1 MQKKKI
7 AVLTATRAEY
17 GILRPLIERIYA
29 DKDLELSLLVTGTHL
44 AAEFGNT
51 CQEILDDGFPIAV
64 KIPILETGDSAA
76 AVSKT
81 MANALGA
88 FGGYFEENRADMLI
102 VLGDRYETIAVCLA
116 AMNARMPIAHLHG
129 GEITEGAVDDV
140 IRHAITKL
148 SYLHFPSTQ
157 AYAERII
164 QMGESPDRVFPVG
177 ALGVENIRKV
187 PLLSR
192 EELEASI
199 GFSLEDSYAVVTFH
213 PVTLEDA
220 SARSQ
225 FQALLDTLSDF
236 DMRYIITKANADAGG
251 RIINQMIDQY
261 ALTHENVYAV
271 ASLGMRRYLSA
282 VKYSTM
288 VIGNSS
294 SGIIETPSFQVP
306 TVDIGDRQRGRTA
319 AASVIHCTTNRE
331 EIRRAIEE
339 AALMKRRLEEEP
351 VQNPYEMEGTSE
363 KIVAVCKD
371 FLLHDRIDLKK
382 TFYDVQMLER

>member
-157 AYAERII
+157 AYARRII
-164 QMGESPDRVFPVG
+164 QLGESPDRVFPVG

-192 EELEASI
+192 EELETSI

-282 VKYSTM
+282 VKYSAM

>member
-1 MQKKKI
+1 MGKKRI

-29 DKDLELSLLVTGTHL
+29 DRDLELSLLVTGAHL
-44 AAEFGNT
+44 SAEFGNT
-51 CQEILDDGFPIAV
+51 YQEILDDGFPIAV

-88 FGGYFEENRADMLI
+88 FGGYFEENRADMLV

-116 AMNARMPIAHLHG
+116 AMNARIPIAHLHG
-129 GEITEGAVDDV
+129 GEITEGAVDDA

-164 QMGESPDRVFPVG
+164 QLGESPDRVFPVG
-177 ALGVENIRKV
+177 AMGVENIKKV

-199 GFSLEDSYAVVTFH
+199 GFSLEDAYAVVTFH
-213 PVTLEDA
+213 PVTLEDG
-220 SARSQ
+220 SAESQ
-225 FQALLDTLSDF
+225 FRALSDALDDF

-251 RIINQMIDQY
+251 RIINRMIDQY
-261 ALTHENVYAV
+261 AQTHDNVYA
-271 ASLGMRRYLSA
+271 ASSLGMRRYLSA

-294 SGIIETPSFQVP
+294 SGIIEAPSFQVP
-306 TVDIGDRQRGRTA
+306 TVNIGDRQRGRTA
-319 AASVIHCTTNRE
+319 AASVIHCKADRE
-331 EIRRAIEE
+331 EIRKAMEE
-339 AALMKRRLEEEP
+339 AAVMKRRLEKEP

-363 KIVAVCKD
+363 KIIAVCKD

-382 TFYDVQMLER
+382 PFYDVRMLER

>member
-1 MQKKKI
+1 MGKKRI

-29 DKDLELSLLVTGTHL
+29 DRDLELSLLVTGAHL
-44 AAEFGNT
+44 SAEFGNT
-51 CQEILDDGFPIAV
+51 YQEILDDGFPIAV

-88 FGGYFEENRADMLI
+88 FGAYFEENRADMLV

-116 AMNARMPIAHLHG
+116 AMNARIPIAHLHG
-129 GEITEGAVDDV
+129 GEITEGAVDDG

-164 QMGESPDRVFPVG
+164 QLGESPDRVFPVG
-177 ALGVENIRKV
+177 AMGVENIKKV

-199 GFSLEDSYAVVTFH
+199 GFSLEDAYAVVTFH
-213 PVTLEDA
+213 PVTLEDG
-220 SARSQ
+220 SAESQ
-225 FQALLDTLSDF
+225 FRALSDALDDF

-251 RIINQMIDQY
+251 RIINRMIDQY
-261 ALTHENVYAV
+261 AQIHDNVYAA

-294 SGIIETPSFQVP
+294 SGIIEAPSFQVP
-306 TVDIGDRQRGRTA
+306 TVNIGDRQRGRTA
-319 AASVIHCTTNRE
+319 AASVIHCKADRE
-331 EIRRAIEE
+331 EIRKAMEE
-339 AALMKRRLEEEP
+339 AAVMKRRLEKEP

-363 KIVAVCKD
+363 KIIAVCKD

-382 TFYDVQMLER
+382 PFYDVRMLER